1 MAALDETRV
10 PTPDLSGPT
19 EQAKDKVRARAI
31 LNSARGGKAQGST
44 AYNVK
49 IPTIPT
55 LGEVNEARGILG
67 KDILSTER
75 LLKMYKNIQQPKSKA
90 SGGLVGGQKK
100 LDKNKDGKISGA
112 DFKMMNKGG
121 MIKKYA
127 YGGRVA
133 KSSAE
138 KS

>member
-31 LNSARGGKAQGST
+31 LNSARGGKSHGSEV
-44 AYNVK
+44 YNVK
-49 IPTIPT
+49 IPTTPT
-55 LGEVNEARGILG
+55 VADVNEARGMLG

-75 LLKMYKNIQQPKSKA
+75 LLKMYKNLKESKA
-90 SGGLVGGQKK
+90 S
-100 LDKNKDGKISGA
+100 
-112 DFKMMNKGG
+112 GG

>member
-1 MAALDETRV
+1 MADDMMRDILQRYIDDGRAKNLKEAEKLFDEEIQESMNKESTRV
-10 PTPDLSGPT
+10 
-19 EQAKDKVRARAI
+19 
-31 LNSARGGKAQGST
+31 
-44 AYNVK
+44 K
-49 IPTIPT
+49 I
-55 LGEVNEARGILG
+55 EKE
-67 KDILSTER
+67 K
-75 LLKMYKNIQQPKSKA
+75 KA
-90 SGGLVGGQKK
+90 SGGLVGGQTK
-100 LDKNKDGKISGA
+100 LDKNKDGKISGV

>member
-1 MAALDETRV
+1 MADDMMRDILQGYIDEGKAKNLKEAKKLFDEEIQESMNKESTRV
-10 PTPDLSGPT
+10 RI
-19 EQAKDKVRARAI
+19 EKKE
-31 LNSARGGKAQGST
+31 KGS
-44 AYNVK
+44 
-49 IPTIPT
+49 
-55 LGEVNEARGILG
+55 
-67 KDILSTER
+67 
-75 LLKMYKNIQQPKSKA
+75 A
-90 SGGLVGGQKK
+90 SGGLVGGQTK
-100 LDKNKDGKISGA
+100 LDKNKDGKISGV

>member
-1 MAALDETRV
+1 MAVLDETRV

-19 EQAKDKVRARAI
+19 DEMKDKKAAQAI
-31 LNSARGGKAQGST
+31 LNSARGGKSQGSEV
-44 AYNVK
+44 YNVK
-49 IPTIPT
+49 IPTTPT
-55 LGEVNEARGILG
+55 VADVNEARGMLG

-75 LLKMYKNIQQPKSKA
+75 LLKMYKNLGQPKA
-90 SGGLVGGQKK
+90 S
-100 LDKNKDGKISGA
+100 
-112 DFKMMNKGG
+112 GG
-121 MIKKYA
+121 MIKKYS